1 MQEGTV
7 KKPPTWPENSQR
19 YLEESI
25 AERERSR
32 LNMVSRLDKAR
43 TRAVGEDS
51 EDRKR
56 TRERGRERETDRQR
70 TVSSLCRGRRGPRS

>member
-51 EDRKR
+51 GQVEAPGSPGLRD
-56 TRERGRERETDRQR
+56 
-70 TVSSLCRGRRGPRS
+70 VSQ